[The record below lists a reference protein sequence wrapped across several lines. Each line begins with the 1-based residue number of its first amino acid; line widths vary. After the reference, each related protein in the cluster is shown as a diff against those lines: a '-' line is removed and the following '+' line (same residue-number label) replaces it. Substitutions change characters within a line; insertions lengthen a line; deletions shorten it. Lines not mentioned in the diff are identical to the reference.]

1 VASCLG
7 MDTSFLPVMANA
19 IVCVHKNTF
28 DERLVKKKR
37 YPCSVHEIVQQMNVS
52 SGYIDAFMN
61 AFILE
66 K

>member
-1 VASCLG
+1 
-7 MDTSFLPVMANA
+7 MAKA
-19 IVCVHKNTF
+19 IVCVHMNTF
-28 DERLVKKKR
+28 DKRLVKKKR
-37 YPCSVHEIVQQMNVS
+37 YHCSVHEIVQQMNVS